1 MEEKRLVS
9 IFKKLAVF
17 ILLLDI
23 ILIAISYFL
32 LIKKGYSD
40 ELKDNILN
48 YIKLHN
54 LSANKYN
61 FQKIFVV
68 QIDL

>member
-9 IFKKLAVF
+9 IFKNLAVF

-23 ILIAISYFL
+23 ILVAISFGL
-32 LIKKGYSD
+32 RIKKSYSD

-48 YIKLHN
+48 YIKLN
-54 LSANKYN
+54 M
-61 FQKIFVV
+61 I
-68 QIDL
+68 

>member
-9 IFKKLAVF
+9 IFKNLAVF

-23 ILIAISYFL
+23 ILIAISFVL
-32 LIKKGYSD
+32 HVKKRYSD

-54 LSANKYN
+54 L
-61 FQKIFVV
+61 
-68 QIDL
+68 